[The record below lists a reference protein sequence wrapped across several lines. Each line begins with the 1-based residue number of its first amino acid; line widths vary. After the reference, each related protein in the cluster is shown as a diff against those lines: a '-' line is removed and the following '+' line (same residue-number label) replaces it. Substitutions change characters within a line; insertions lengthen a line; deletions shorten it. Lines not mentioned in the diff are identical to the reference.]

1 MGSEEEAPEEATEA
15 TEEATEAT
23 DTLDITVVAVVSLS
37 EVVASSFSCAYSY
50 ASTLVDASISTTSN
64 IIHLRRIIVKPLL
77 RLLST
82 IQSNNHSC
90 KVNHQCT
97 HQACNSQ
104 ACIHQ
109 ACNNQACRCNSQ
121 ACRCNSQVSTSN
133 SQYKDS
139 VDHLRAKPNTVSLLN
154 DKNEKY

>member
-1 MGSEEEAPEEATEA
+1 MGWW
-15 TEEATEAT
+15 
-23 DTLDITVVAVVSLS
+23 LLL
-37 EVVASSFSCAYSY
+37 FSCAYSY

-90 KVNHQCT
+90 
-97 HQACNSQ
+97 
-104 ACIHQ
+104 IHQ
-109 ACNNQACRCNSQ
+109 ACNNQACRCNNQ

-133 SQYKDS
+133 SQCKDS
-139 VDHLRAKPNTVSLLN
+139 VDHHRAKPNTVSLLN